1 MEVQI
6 TRQLLE
12 GLKALVPIDLLDS
25 LQQALYEPQI
35 YCGAL
40 FAVGFCAYYLFVV
53 VKVSIFTLVYF
64 LICRKFATR
73 ESDIL
78 HTVNWGDFGSRGD
91 FGHFSERRL
100 KLL

>member
-6 TRQLLE
+6 IRQLLE

-64 LICRKFATR
+64 LICREFATR

-78 HTVNWGDFGSRGD
+78 HTSFYLQ
-91 FGHFSERRL
+91 FSIKRDV
-100 KLL
+100 LLISHVQLFR